1 MKQITL
7 YTAST
12 HFPFLVSNLVRAMM
26 EKQLLTSGQRFE
38 SRKILFPLLND
49 TEQSFSGYKR
59 EYFKTSLTVVVN
71 MEYLFL

>member
-26 EKQLLTSGQRFE
+26 EKQLLTSGKFLNNVLKAE
-38 SRKILFPLLND
+38 KYFFP
-49 TEQSFSGYKR
+49 F
-59 EYFKTSLTVVVN
+59 
-71 MEYLFL
+71 